1 MRMGDA
7 IGSTGIIS
15 VKKYSHFVRL
25 PSKTWLA
32 FSYFVY
38 IFIFMYIAFSIFE
51 SSTGDDTLLNHCE
64 WDSLKFSS
72 RQSTQYY

>member
-1 MRMGDA
+1 MNIALAAINTLLIIPFRRQMRMGDA

-38 IFIFMYIAFSIFE
+38 IYIYVYRILYF
-51 SSTGDDTLLNHCE
+51 
-64 WDSLKFSS
+64 
-72 RQSTQYY
+72 